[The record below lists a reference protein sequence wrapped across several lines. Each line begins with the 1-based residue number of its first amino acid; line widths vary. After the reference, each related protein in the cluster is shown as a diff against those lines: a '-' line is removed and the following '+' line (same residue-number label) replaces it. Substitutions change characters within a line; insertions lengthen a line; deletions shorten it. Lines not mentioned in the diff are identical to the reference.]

1 MSEVY
6 EWSLPTYTWTLK
18 SLKKQSSDTVTDAV
32 VQTYWEC
39 TGTDA
44 DGDSGTFS
52 GATPFNLATIDP
64 DSFTAY
70 DQLTQAQVL
79 GWIQDT
85 VNADQ
90 GYKEHID
97 GQIANQ
103 IALVKQPETEVDDG
117 SFPWDP
123 PAEEP
128 VEEAVSE

>member
-18 SLKKQSSDTVTDAV
+18 SLKKQSSDTLTDAV

-44 DGDSGTFS
+44 DGDSGTFA

-64 DSFTAY
+64 DSFTPY
-70 DQLTQAQVL
+70 DQLTQAQVI

-117 SFPWDP
+117 SFPWDG
-123 PAEEP
+123 AE
-128 VEEAVSE
+128 